1 MTPPQEDRRRANVT
15 FEGFHDQ
22 WYRRG
27 VGYAMRSF
35 CLNVHDAEEAVS
47 DAMSAVY
54 ASWGSIDQ
62 PTAYFK
68 VVLQRRS
75 VDILRKVIRREAHES
90 QVSDAELTGDDALA
104 DEVRQALATVINPE
118 MLYLQG
124 EQNRLV
130 LNVLDELPLHFR
142 VSLVLAA
149 EGYSTKERAE
159 IKGVPEGTERSHLTR
174 ARANFERLLLK
185 HGLPL
190 PRPNTRDGAPA
201 KEEEGK

>member
-1 MTPPQEDRRRANVT
+1 MTPFQEDRRRADVT

-27 VGYAMRSF
+27 VGYAMRAF

-47 DAMSAVY
+47 DAMAAVH
-54 ASWGSIDQ
+54 ASWGGINQ
-62 PTAYFK
+62 PAAYFR
-68 VVLQRRS
+68 VVLQRRA
-75 VDILRKVIRREAHES
+75 VDILRKLIRRETHES

-104 DEVRQALATVINPE
+104 EEVREALATVITPE
-118 MLYLQG
+118 TLYLQG
-124 EQNRLV
+124 EQNRLI

-149 EGYSTKERAE
+149 EGYSTKERAA
-159 IKGVPEGTERSHLTR
+159 IKDVAEGTERSHLTR
-174 ARANFERLLLK
+174 ARTHFERLLLK

-190 PRPNTRDGAPA
+190 PRPNTKDSEPA
-201 KEEEGK
+201 KEEEGQ